1 MKKRLVVLSGA
12 GISAES
18 GIATFRD
25 ANGLWENFR
34 FEEVATP
41 EAWKRD
47 PELVQRFYNER
58 RKQVLE
64 CEPNAAHKYFADLEK
79 EHEVV
84 IVTQNI
90 DDLHERAGSTNIVH
104 LHGEIRKA
112 KSSGPN
118 QEKAYYPIESWELKM
133 TDVCPDGFVLRPH
146 VVWFGEEV
154 PMLEK
159 AAYIVSEAD
168 VLVVIG
174 TSLNVYPAANLV
186 DFAPKNCQCFV
197 IDPKVGELRVP
208 FGFTK
213 IPATAVEGVRML
225 DDLLVRSE
233 K

>member
-64 CEPNAAHKYFADLEK
+64 CEPNAAHAYFADLEK
-79 EHEVV
+79 VYEVIV
-84 IVTQNI
+84 VTQNI

-104 LHGEIRKA
+104 LHGEIRKS

-118 QEKAYYPIESWELKM
+118 QEKAYYPIENWELKM

-154 PMLEK
+154 PLLEK
-159 AAYIVSEAD
+159 AAYLVSEAD
-168 VLVVIG
+168 ILVVIG

-213 IPATAVEGVRML
+213 IPATAVEGVRKL
-225 DDLLVRSE
+225 DELLNRQ
-233 K
+233 

>member
-34 FEEVATP
+34 LEEVATP

-64 CEPNAAHKYFADLEK
+64 CEPNAAHVFFAEMEK
-79 EHEVV
+79 EYDVV

-90 DDLHERAGSTNIVH
+90 DDLHERAGSSNIVH
-104 LHGEIRKA
+104 LHGEIRKS

-133 TDVCPDGFVLRPH
+133 TDLCPDGFVLRPH

-154 PMLEK
+154 PLLEK

-168 VLVVIG
+168 ILVVIG

-186 DFAPKNCQCFV
+186 DYAPKKCKSFV
-197 IDPKVGELRVP
+197 IDPKVGELGVP

-213 IPATAVEGVRML
+213 IPATAVEGVKML
-225 DDLLVRSE
+225 SELLN
-233 K
+233 KQ

>member
-64 CEPNAAHKYFADLEK
+64 CEPNPAHTFFADLEK
-79 EHEVV
+79 EYDVV

-90 DDLHERAGSTNIVH
+90 DDLHERGGSTNIVH
-104 LHGEIRKA
+104 LHGEIRKS

-118 QEKAYYPIESWELKM
+118 QEKDYYPIENCELKM

-154 PMLEK
+154 PLLEK
-159 AAYIVSEAD
+159 AAYLVSEAD
-168 VLVVIG
+168 ILVVIG

-213 IPATAVEGVRML
+213 IPATAVEGVRKL
-225 DDLLVRSE
+225 DELLNRQ
-233 K
+233 